1 MVQEAFIRY
10 YRENETNKIVYAKA
24 WLYKTLH
31 RLCVDHIRKRSP
43 MKTVPLEAISNLED
57 ETHQHLYRE
66 YMRIEQLLKHLP
78 EEQAT
83 IVKMHFTDDLTFSEI
98 ADILGI
104 SRDTVKS
111 RYRTETK
118 LPNIHQKD
126 KQLENTHISILPP
139 TPKKILAKRHH
150 PQKMKKKIDKPLTNK
165 EIIPV
170 NNIDDKEEISPILS
184 NDIPIVE
191 KPQST
196 FTAYERQL
204 LENLEKN
211 RYLVRAC
218 LAEELFQA
226 SVKQSKIAEI
236 RNSYLQDALQLY
248 ENINEQIQED
258 IENLGK
264 TKKKTLNK
272 YNNEKT

>member
-1 MVQEAFIRY
+1 MEELRP
-10 YRENETNKIVYAKA
+10 KIKPKA
-24 WLYKTLH
+24 PASLKKNVLKAIQQDDKPTKQV
-31 RLCVDHIRKRSP
+31 RHISWRWFSAAA
-43 MKTVPLEAISNLED
+43 VILAGI
-57 ETHQHLYRE
+57 
-66 YMRIEQLLKHLP
+66 
-78 EEQAT
+78 
-83 IVKMHFTDDLTFSEI
+83 LTFALWQPEKDSLSQGAIKE
-98 ADILGI
+98 A
-104 SRDTVKS
+104 
-111 RYRTETK
+111 K
-118 LPNIHQKD
+118 LPNIHQKER
-126 KQLENTHISILPP
+126 QLENTHISILPP
-139 TPKKILAKRHH
+139 APKKILAKRHH
-150 PQKMKKKIDKPLTNK
+150 PQKMKKTIDKSLTNK

-170 NNIDDKEEISPILS
+170 NNIDDKEKISPILS

-264 TKKKTLNK
+264 DEEENIQQV
-272 YNNEKT
+272 

>member
-1 MVQEAFIRY
+1 MEELRP
-10 YRENETNKIVYAKA
+10 KIKPKA
-24 WLYKTLH
+24 PASLKNNVLKAIQLDDKPTKQV
-31 RLCVDHIRKRSP
+31 RHISWRWFSAA
-43 MKTVPLEAISNLED
+43 AIILAG
-57 ETHQHLYRE
+57 
-66 YMRIEQLLKHLP
+66 I
-78 EEQAT
+78 
-83 IVKMHFTDDLTFSEI
+83 LTFALWQPEKDSLSQGAIKE
-98 ADILGI
+98 A
-104 SRDTVKS
+104 
-111 RYRTETK
+111 K
-118 LPNIHQKD
+118 LPNIHQKEN
-126 KQLENTHISILPP
+126 QLENTHISILPP
-139 TPKKILAKRHH
+139 TPKKILTKRHH
-150 PQKMKKKIDKPLTNK
+150 PQKMKKTTCKPLTNK
-165 EIIPV
+165 DIIPV
-170 NNIDDKEEISPILS
+170 NNIDDKKEISPILS

-191 KPQST
+191 KPQPT

-264 TKKKTLNK
+264 DKEE
-272 YNNEKT
+272 NNQQV

>member
-1 MVQEAFIRY
+1 MEELRP
-10 YRENETNKIVYAKA
+10 KIKPKA
-24 WLYKTLH
+24 PASLKKNVLKAIQQDDKPIKQV
-31 RLCVDHIRKRSP
+31 RHISWRWFSAAA
-43 MKTVPLEAISNLED
+43 VILAGI
-57 ETHQHLYRE
+57 
-66 YMRIEQLLKHLP
+66 
-78 EEQAT
+78 
-83 IVKMHFTDDLTFSEI
+83 LTFALWQPEKESLSQREI
-98 ADILGI
+98 
-104 SRDTVKS
+104 K
-111 RYRTETK
+111 ETK
-118 LPNIHQKD
+118 LPNIHQKE
-126 KQLENTHISILPP
+126 KPLENTHISILPP
-139 TPKKILAKRHH
+139 TPKKILAKGHH
-150 PQKMKKKIDKPLTNK
+150 PQKMKKTIDKSLTNK

-196 FTAYERQL
+196 FKAYERPPI
-204 LENLEKN
+204 EKLEKN

-264 TKKKTLNK
+264 DKEENTQQV
-272 YNNEKT
+272 

>member
-1 MVQEAFIRY
+1 MEELRP
-10 YRENETNKIVYAKA
+10 KIKPKA
-24 WLYKTLH
+24 PASLKKNVLKAIQQDDKPIKQV
-31 RLCVDHIRKRSP
+31 RHISWRWFSAAA
-43 MKTVPLEAISNLED
+43 VILAGI
-57 ETHQHLYRE
+57 
-66 YMRIEQLLKHLP
+66 
-78 EEQAT
+78 
-83 IVKMHFTDDLTFSEI
+83 LTFALWQPEKESLSQGAIKE
-98 ADILGI
+98 A
-104 SRDTVKS
+104 
-111 RYRTETK
+111 K

-150 PQKMKKKIDKPLTNK
+150 PQKMKKTIDKPLTNK
-165 EIIPV
+165 EITPI

-264 TKKKTLNK
+264 D
-272 YNNEKT
+272 NEENTQQV

>member
-1 MVQEAFIRY
+1 MEELRP
-10 YRENETNKIVYAKA
+10 KIKPKA
-24 WLYKTLH
+24 PASLKKNVLKAIQQDDKPTKQV
-31 RLCVDHIRKRSP
+31 RHISWRWFSAAA
-43 MKTVPLEAISNLED
+43 VILVGI
-57 ETHQHLYRE
+57 
-66 YMRIEQLLKHLP
+66 
-78 EEQAT
+78 
-83 IVKMHFTDDLTFSEI
+83 LTFALWQPEKESLSQGAIKE
-98 ADILGI
+98 A
-104 SRDTVKS
+104 KF
-111 RYRTETK
+111 
-118 LPNIHQKD
+118 PNIHQKD

-139 TPKKILAKRHH
+139 TPKKILAKRHQ
-150 PQKMKKKIDKPLTNK
+150 PKKMKKTIDKPLTNK
-165 EIIPV
+165 EIIPT
-170 NNIDDKEEISPILS
+170 NNMDDKEEISPILP

-191 KPQST
+191 KPQPT
-196 FTAYERQL
+196 FTTYERQL

-264 TKKKTLNK
+264 DKEENTQQV
-272 YNNEKT
+272 

>member
-1 MVQEAFIRY
+1 PASLKKNVLKAIQQDDKPTKQVRHISWRWFFAAAFILAG
-10 YRENETNKIVYAKA
+10 I
-24 WLYKTLH
+24 
-31 RLCVDHIRKRSP
+31 
-43 MKTVPLEAISNLED
+43 
-57 ETHQHLYRE
+57 
-66 YMRIEQLLKHLP
+66 
-78 EEQAT
+78 
-83 IVKMHFTDDLTFSEI
+83 LTFALWQPEKESLSQGAIKE
-98 ADILGI
+98 A
-104 SRDTVKS
+104 
-111 RYRTETK
+111 K

-139 TPKKILAKRHH
+139 MPKKILAKRHH
-150 PQKMKKKIDKPLTNK
+150 PQKMKKTIDKSLTNK

-264 TKKKTLNK
+264 DKEENTQQV
-272 YNNEKT
+272 

>member
-1 MVQEAFIRY
+1 MEELRP
-10 YRENETNKIVYAKA
+10 KIKPKA
-24 WLYKTLH
+24 PASLKNNVLKAIQQDDKPTKQV
-31 RLCVDHIRKRSP
+31 RHIFWRWFSAAA
-43 MKTVPLEAISNLED
+43 VILAGI
-57 ETHQHLYRE
+57 
-66 YMRIEQLLKHLP
+66 
-78 EEQAT
+78 
-83 IVKMHFTDDLTFSEI
+83 LTFALWQPEKESLSQREI
-98 ADILGI
+98 
-104 SRDTVKS
+104 TV
-111 RYRTETK
+111 TK
-118 LPNIHQKD
+118 LPNTHQKE
-126 KQLENTHISILPP
+126 KPLENTHISILPP
-139 TPKKILAKRHH
+139 MPKKILAKRHH
-150 PQKMKKKIDKPLTNK
+150 PQKMKKTIDKSLTNK

-204 LENLEKN
+204 LENLERN

-248 ENINEQIQED
+248 ENINEQIQEG

-264 TKKKTLNK
+264 DKEENTQQV
-272 YNNEKT
+272 

>member
-1 MVQEAFIRY
+1 MEELRP
-10 YRENETNKIVYAKA
+10 KIKPKA
-24 WLYKTLH
+24 PASLKKNVLKAIQQDDKPTKQV
-31 RLCVDHIRKRSP
+31 RHISWHWFSAAA
-43 MKTVPLEAISNLED
+43 VILAGI
-57 ETHQHLYRE
+57 
-66 YMRIEQLLKHLP
+66 
-78 EEQAT
+78 
-83 IVKMHFTDDLTFSEI
+83 LTFALWQPEKDSLSQGAIKE
-98 ADILGI
+98 A
-104 SRDTVKS
+104 
-111 RYRTETK
+111 K
-118 LPNIHQKD
+118 LPNIHQKE

-139 TPKKILAKRHH
+139 TSKKILAKRHH
-150 PQKMKKKIDKPLTNK
+150 PQKMKKTIDKSLTNK
-165 EIIPV
+165 EIILV
-170 NNIDDKEEISPILS
+170 NNIDDKEEISPILP
-184 NDIPIVE
+184 NDIPILE
-191 KPQST
+191 KAQPT

-264 TKKKTLNK
+264 DKEENTQQV
-272 YNNEKT
+272 

>member
-1 MVQEAFIRY
+1 MEELRP
-10 YRENETNKIVYAKA
+10 KIKPKA
-24 WLYKTLH
+24 PASLKKNVLKAIQQDDKPTKQV
-31 RLCVDHIRKRSP
+31 RHISWRWFSAAA
-43 MKTVPLEAISNLED
+43 VILAGI
-57 ETHQHLYRE
+57 
-66 YMRIEQLLKHLP
+66 
-78 EEQAT
+78 
-83 IVKMHFTDDLTFSEI
+83 LTFALWQPEKDSLSQGAIKE
-98 ADILGI
+98 A
-104 SRDTVKS
+104 
-111 RYRTETK
+111 K
-118 LPNIHQKD
+118 LPNIHQKE

-139 TPKKILAKRHH
+139 TSKKILAKRHH
-150 PQKMKKKIDKPLTNK
+150 PQKMKKTIDKSLTNK

-191 KPQST
+191 KPQPT

-264 TKKKTLNK
+264 DKEENTQQV
-272 YNNEKT
+272 

>member
-1 MVQEAFIRY
+1 MEELRPKIKPKAPASLKKNVLKAIQQDDKPTKQVRHISWRWFSAAAFIL
-10 YRENETNKIVYAKA
+10 TGI
-24 WLYKTLH
+24 
-31 RLCVDHIRKRSP
+31 
-43 MKTVPLEAISNLED
+43 
-57 ETHQHLYRE
+57 
-66 YMRIEQLLKHLP
+66 
-78 EEQAT
+78 
-83 IVKMHFTDDLTFSEI
+83 LTFALWQPEKDSLSQREI
-98 ADILGI
+98 
-104 SRDTVKS
+104 K
-111 RYRTETK
+111 ETK
-118 LPNIHQKD
+118 LPNIHQKE
-126 KQLENTHISILPP
+126 KPLENTHIFILPP
-139 TPKKILAKRHH
+139 MPKKILAKRHH
-150 PQKMKKKIDKPLTNK
+150 PQKMKKTIDKSLTNK

-191 KPQST
+191 KPQPT
-196 FTAYERQL
+196 FTTYERQL

-248 ENINEQIQED
+248 EIINEQIQED

-264 TKKKTLNK
+264 DKEENTQQV
-272 YNNEKT
+272 

>member
-1 MVQEAFIRY
+1 MEELRP
-10 YRENETNKIVYAKA
+10 KIKPKA
-24 WLYKTLH
+24 PTSLKKNVLKAIQQDDKPTKQV
-31 RLCVDHIRKRSP
+31 RHISWRWFSAAA
-43 MKTVPLEAISNLED
+43 VILAGI
-57 ETHQHLYRE
+57 
-66 YMRIEQLLKHLP
+66 
-78 EEQAT
+78 
-83 IVKMHFTDDLTFSEI
+83 LTFALWQPEKDSLSQGAI
-98 ADILGI
+98 
-104 SRDTVKS
+104 K
-111 RYRTETK
+111 ETK

-139 TPKKILAKRHH
+139 MPKKILAKLHH
-150 PQKMKKKIDKPLTNK
+150 PKKMKKTTDKPLTNK

-248 ENINEQIQED
+248 EIIYEQIQED

-264 TKKKTLNK
+264 DKEENTQQV
-272 YNNEKT
+272 

>member
-1 MVQEAFIRY
+1 MEELRP
-10 YRENETNKIVYAKA
+10 KIKPKA
-24 WLYKTLH
+24 PASLKKNVLKAIQQDDKPTKQV
-31 RLCVDHIRKRSP
+31 RHISWRWFSAAA
-43 MKTVPLEAISNLED
+43 VILAGI
-57 ETHQHLYRE
+57 
-66 YMRIEQLLKHLP
+66 
-78 EEQAT
+78 
-83 IVKMHFTDDLTFSEI
+83 LTFALWQPEKDSLSQGAIKE
-98 ADILGI
+98 A
-104 SRDTVKS
+104 
-111 RYRTETK
+111 K

-139 TPKKILAKRHH
+139 TPKIILAKRHH
-150 PQKMKKKIDKPLTNK
+150 PQKMKKTIDKSLTNK

-170 NNIDDKEEISPILS
+170 NNIDDKEEISPILP

-264 TKKKTLNK
+264 D
-272 YNNEKT
+272 NEENTQQV

>member
-1 MVQEAFIRY
+1 
-10 YRENETNKIVYAKA
+10 
-24 WLYKTLH
+24 
-31 RLCVDHIRKRSP
+31 
-43 MKTVPLEAISNLED
+43 
-57 ETHQHLYRE
+57 
-66 YMRIEQLLKHLP
+66 
-78 EEQAT
+78 
-83 IVKMHFTDDLTFSEI
+83 
-98 ADILGI
+98 
-104 SRDTVKS
+104 
-111 RYRTETK
+111 

-139 TPKKILAKRHH
+139 MPKKILAKRHH
-150 PQKMKKKIDKPLTNK
+150 PQKMKKTIDKSLTNK
-165 EIIPV
+165 ENIPV

-191 KPQST
+191 KGQPT

-264 TKKKTLNK
+264 D
-272 YNNEKT
+272 NEENTQQV

>member
-1 MVQEAFIRY
+1 MEELRP
-10 YRENETNKIVYAKA
+10 KIKPKA
-24 WLYKTLH
+24 PASLKKNVLKAIQQDDKPTKQV
-31 RLCVDHIRKRSP
+31 RHISWRWFSAAA
-43 MKTVPLEAISNLED
+43 VILAGI
-57 ETHQHLYRE
+57 
-66 YMRIEQLLKHLP
+66 
-78 EEQAT
+78 
-83 IVKMHFTDDLTFSEI
+83 LTFALWQPEKESLSQREI
-98 ADILGI
+98 KEA
-104 SRDTVKS
+104 
-111 RYRTETK
+111 K

-126 KQLENTHISILPP
+126 KPLENTHISILPP
-139 TPKKILAKRHH
+139 MPKKILAKRHH
-150 PQKMKKKIDKPLTNK
+150 PQKMKKTIDKSLTNK

-191 KPQST
+191 KPQPT

-204 LENLEKN
+204 LENLEKK

-264 TKKKTLNK
+264 DKEENTQQV
-272 YNNEKT
+272 

>member
-1 MVQEAFIRY
+1 MEELRP
-10 YRENETNKIVYAKA
+10 KIKPKA
-24 WLYKTLH
+24 PVSLKNNVLKAIQQDDKPTKQV
-31 RLCVDHIRKRSP
+31 RHIPWRWFSAAA
-43 MKTVPLEAISNLED
+43 VILAGI
-57 ETHQHLYRE
+57 
-66 YMRIEQLLKHLP
+66 
-78 EEQAT
+78 
-83 IVKMHFTDDLTFSEI
+83 LTFALWQPEKESLSQREI
-98 ADILGI
+98 
-104 SRDTVKS
+104 
-111 RYRTETK
+111 TETK
-118 LPNIHQKD
+118 LPNIHQKE

-139 TPKKILAKRHH
+139 TPKIILAKRHH
-150 PQKMKKKIDKPLTNK
+150 PKKMKKTIDKSLTNK

-264 TKKKTLNK
+264 DKEENTQQV
-272 YNNEKT
+272 

>member
-1 MVQEAFIRY
+1 MEELRP
-10 YRENETNKIVYAKA
+10 KIKPKA
-24 WLYKTLH
+24 PASLKNNVLKAIQQDDKPTKQV
-31 RLCVDHIRKRSP
+31 RHISWRWFSAAA
-43 MKTVPLEAISNLED
+43 VILAGI
-57 ETHQHLYRE
+57 
-66 YMRIEQLLKHLP
+66 
-78 EEQAT
+78 
-83 IVKMHFTDDLTFSEI
+83 LTFALWQPEKDSLSQGAI
-98 ADILGI
+98 
-104 SRDTVKS
+104 K
-111 RYRTETK
+111 ETK
-118 LPNIHQKD
+118 LPNIHQKE
-126 KQLENTHISILPP
+126 KPLENTHNTILPHAP
-139 TPKKILAKRHH
+139 NKILDKRQH
-150 PQKMKKKIDKPLTNK
+150 PQKMKKTIDNTLTNK

-170 NNIDDKEEISPILS
+170 NNMDNKEEFAPILPK
-184 NDIPIVE
+184 DIPIVE

-204 LENLEKN
+204 LENLERN

-264 TKKKTLNK
+264 D
-272 YNNEKT
+272 NEENTQQV

>member
-1 MVQEAFIRY
+1 MEELRP
-10 YRENETNKIVYAKA
+10 KIKPKA
-24 WLYKTLH
+24 PASLKNNVLKAIQQDDKPTKQV
-31 RLCVDHIRKRSP
+31 RHISWRWFSAAA
-43 MKTVPLEAISNLED
+43 VILAGI
-57 ETHQHLYRE
+57 
-66 YMRIEQLLKHLP
+66 
-78 EEQAT
+78 
-83 IVKMHFTDDLTFSEI
+83 LTFALWQPKKDSLSQGAI
-98 ADILGI
+98 
-104 SRDTVKS
+104 K
-111 RYRTETK
+111 ETK

-139 TPKKILAKRHH
+139 TSKKILAKRHH
-150 PQKMKKKIDKPLTNK
+150 PQKMKKTIDKSLTNK
-165 EIIPV
+165 EIIPI
-170 NNIDDKEEISPILS
+170 NNIDDKEKISPIMP

-191 KPQST
+191 KSQST

-264 TKKKTLNK
+264 DEEENIHQV
-272 YNNEKT
+272 

>member
-1 MVQEAFIRY
+1 M
-10 YRENETNKIVYAKA
+10 
-24 WLYKTLH
+24 
-31 RLCVDHIRKRSP
+31 
-43 MKTVPLEAISNLED
+43 
-57 ETHQHLYRE
+57 
-66 YMRIEQLLKHLP
+66 
-78 EEQAT
+78 
-83 IVKMHFTDDLTFSEI
+83 
-98 ADILGI
+98 
-104 SRDTVKS
+104 
-111 RYRTETK
+111 
-118 LPNIHQKD
+118 
-126 KQLENTHISILPP
+126 
-139 TPKKILAKRHH
+139 
-150 PQKMKKKIDKPLTNK
+150 TNK

-264 TKKKTLNK
+264 DKEENTQQV
-272 YNNEKT
+272 

>member
-1 MVQEAFIRY
+1 MEELRP
-10 YRENETNKIVYAKA
+10 KIKPKA
-24 WLYKTLH
+24 PASLKKNVLKAIQQDDKPTKQV
-31 RLCVDHIRKRSP
+31 RHISWRWFSAAA
-43 MKTVPLEAISNLED
+43 VILAGI
-57 ETHQHLYRE
+57 
-66 YMRIEQLLKHLP
+66 
-78 EEQAT
+78 
-83 IVKMHFTDDLTFSEI
+83 LTFALWQPEKDSLSQGAI
-98 ADILGI
+98 
-104 SRDTVKS
+104 K
-111 RYRTETK
+111 ETK

-126 KQLENTHISILPP
+126 KQLENTHISILPH

-150 PQKMKKKIDKPLTNK
+150 PQKMKKTIDKSLTNK

-191 KPQST
+191 KPQLT

-258 IENLGK
+258 IENMGK
-264 TKKKTLNK
+264 DKEENTQQV
-272 YNNEKT
+272 

>member
-1 MVQEAFIRY
+1 MEELRPKIKPKAPASLKKNVLKAIQQEEKPTKKVR
-10 YRENETNKIVYAKA
+10 
-24 WLYKTLH
+24 
-31 RLCVDHIRKRSP
+31 HISWHWFSAAA
-43 MKTVPLEAISNLED
+43 VILAGI
-57 ETHQHLYRE
+57 
-66 YMRIEQLLKHLP
+66 
-78 EEQAT
+78 
-83 IVKMHFTDDLTFSEI
+83 LTFALWQPEKESQSQQEI
-98 ADILGI
+98 V
-104 SRDTVKS
+104 VK
-111 RYRTETK
+111 K
-118 LPNIHQKD
+118 LPNIHQKER
-126 KQLENTHISILPP
+126 QLENTHISILPP
-139 TPKKILAKRHH
+139 APKKILAKRHH
-150 PQKMKKKIDKPLTNK
+150 PKKMKKTTGKPLTIK
-165 EIIPV
+165 EIIPM
-170 NNIDDKEEISPILS
+170 NDIDDKEEISPILP

-191 KPQST
+191 KPQPT

-264 TKKKTLNK
+264 DK
-272 YNNEKT
+272 EEIIQQV

>member
-1 MVQEAFIRY
+1 MEELRP
-10 YRENETNKIVYAKA
+10 KIKPKA
-24 WLYKTLH
+24 PASLKKNVLKAIQQDDKPTKQV
-31 RLCVDHIRKRSP
+31 RHISWRWFSAAAVIL
-43 MKTVPLEAISNLED
+43 TGI
-57 ETHQHLYRE
+57 
-66 YMRIEQLLKHLP
+66 
-78 EEQAT
+78 
-83 IVKMHFTDDLTFSEI
+83 LTFALWQPEKDSLSQGAIKE
-98 ADILGI
+98 A
-104 SRDTVKS
+104 
-111 RYRTETK
+111 K
-118 LPNIHQKD
+118 LPNIHQKE
-126 KQLENTHISILPP
+126 KPLENTHISILSPM
-139 TPKKILAKRHH
+139 PKKILAKRHH
-150 PQKMKKKIDKPLTNK
+150 PKKMKKTTCKSLTNK

-191 KPQST
+191 KPQPT

-264 TKKKTLNK
+264 DKEENTQQV
-272 YNNEKT
+272 

>member
-1 MVQEAFIRY
+1 MEELRP
-10 YRENETNKIVYAKA
+10 KIKPKA
-24 WLYKTLH
+24 PASLKNNVLKAIQQDDKPTKQV
-31 RLCVDHIRKRSP
+31 RHISWRWFSAAA
-43 MKTVPLEAISNLED
+43 VILVGI
-57 ETHQHLYRE
+57 
-66 YMRIEQLLKHLP
+66 
-78 EEQAT
+78 
-83 IVKMHFTDDLTFSEI
+83 LTFALWQPEKESLSQGAIKE
-98 ADILGI
+98 A
-104 SRDTVKS
+104 
-111 RYRTETK
+111 K

-126 KQLENTHISILPP
+126 KQLENTHISILPSA
-139 TPKKILAKRHH
+139 PKKILAKRHH
-150 PQKMKKKIDKPLTNK
+150 PKKMKKTTCKPLTNK
-165 EIIPV
+165 EIIPI

-226 SVKQSKIAEI
+226 SVKQSIIAEI

-264 TKKKTLNK
+264 DKEENTQQV
-272 YNNEKT
+272 

>member
-1 MVQEAFIRY
+1 MEELRP
-10 YRENETNKIVYAKA
+10 KIKPKA
-24 WLYKTLH
+24 PASLKKNVLKAIQQDDKPTKQV
-31 RLCVDHIRKRSP
+31 RHISWRWFSAAA
-43 MKTVPLEAISNLED
+43 VILAGI
-57 ETHQHLYRE
+57 
-66 YMRIEQLLKHLP
+66 
-78 EEQAT
+78 
-83 IVKMHFTDDLTFSEI
+83 LTFALWQPEKESLSQCEI
-98 ADILGI
+98 
-104 SRDTVKS
+104 TV
-111 RYRTETK
+111 TK

-139 TPKKILAKRHH
+139 MPKKILAKRHH
-150 PQKMKKKIDKPLTNK
+150 PQKMKKTMDKPLTNK

-170 NNIDDKEEISPILS
+170 NNIDDKKEISPILPK
-184 NDIPIVE
+184 DIPIVE
-191 KPQST
+191 KPQPT

-264 TKKKTLNK
+264 DEEENTQQV
-272 YNNEKT
+272 